1 MRYDR
6 DLVVAADGGENR
18 ADAGIGERRIDVRR
32 PFPATGTE
40 LARRREFHRDQTRS
54 RCQPPHRLLMH
65 GRGESGGS
73 ERRGENRDPVAR
85 IEFRGG
91 QLQLRMINALIE
103 PDGTWFEATRRPD
116 VPVQDPLTCCGE
128 EQTK

>member
-1 MRYDR
+1 
-6 DLVVAADGGENR
+6 
-18 ADAGIGERRIDVRR
+18 
-32 PFPATGTE
+32 
-40 LARRREFHRDQTRS
+40 
-54 RCQPPHRLLMH
+54 MH

-73 ERRGENRDPVAR
+73 ERREENRDPVAR